1 MSTIA
6 APLARDV
13 KVMGLVG
20 AAHWSSHFFQ
30 LVLPALFPILKVEL
44 GVSYV
49 ALGLV
54 SGITYASSGFSQ
66 VACGFL
72 VDRFGA
78 RRILLCGLTLFAV
91 SVMAAGMITD
101 YWMLLPLAVLMGLG
115 NSVFH
120 PADLTILTQKISAG
134 RMGRAYATHALMG
147 NLGWAAAPVLMV
159 SLASIFDW
167 RIALVTAGCI
177 GLAIVAA
184 FLLWSAELADDENR
198 VKERAEAAPVP
209 WRENAQLLLSPTIVS
224 CFLYFACLA
233 MALIG
238 IDTFGVA
245 ALVEVYDL
253 TLSTATLGLTVFLLC
268 SAAGIL
274 VGGFAADRTDRH
286 DAIAIAGMLG
296 AGMMVAYI
304 GTGAAP
310 AGIVIVLMGVAG
322 AVSGVTSPSR
332 DMLVRKAAPS
342 GASGRIFGFVYSGL
356 DLGSAVMPIAL
367 GYVIEFGSPNAVFYS
382 VSVLLLLTSLTVV
395 QVRKR
400 TPPRVTA

>member
-1 MSTIA
+1 MTTLNA
-6 APLARDV
+6 AVARDI

-30 LVLPALFPILKVEL
+30 LVLPALFPILKQEL

-54 SGITYASSGFSQ
+54 SGITYASSGFAQ

-78 RRILLCGLTLFAV
+78 RRILLSGLTLFAL
-91 SVMAAGMITD
+91 SVMAAGMVTE

-120 PADLTILTQKISAG
+120 PADLSILTQKVSAG
-134 RMGRAYATHALMG
+134 RMGRAYATHALCG

-159 SLASIFDW
+159 GLAQLFDW
-167 RIALVTAGCI
+167 RVALISAGCI
-177 GLAIVAA
+177 GLVVVAV
-184 FLLWSAELADDENR
+184 FLIWGTELADDR
-198 VKERAEAAPVP
+198 DTGAAIPAADATP
-209 WRENAQLLLSPTIVS
+209 WRENVRLLFSPTIIS
-224 CFLYFACLA
+224 CFLYFTCLA

-238 IDTFGVA
+238 IDTFGIA
-245 ALVEVYDL
+245 ALMQVYDISL
-253 TLSTATLGLTVFLLC
+253 TTATLGLTVFLLC
-268 SAAGIL
+268 SAGGIL
-274 VGGFAADRTDRH
+274 LGGFAADRTDRH

-296 AGMMVAYI
+296 AAIAVTVI
-304 GTGAAP
+304 G
-310 AGIVIVLMGVAG
+310 AGVVPGHSVIILMGLAG

-356 DLGSAVMPIAL
+356 DLGSAVMPLML
-367 GYVIEFGSPNAVFYS
+367 GYVIDYGSANAVFYT
-382 VSVLLLLTSLTVV
+382 VAFLLLLTSLTVI
-395 QVRKR
+395 QVRRR
-400 TPPRVTA
+400 TPSRAAA